1 MESIGTLKSKH
12 IQEKNEEEEQL
23 YIGTAESEH
32 IEMYLKAIWY
42 IRERGKEVKVSS
54 IAKLLNIKQPSV
66 VQMLHK
72 LNDAS
77 LLDYK
82 RGNIVVEMT
91 PKGERIGKQM
101 IRNTRLL
108 EVLMRDALKMEVD
121 EEMVCGIEHHMKNIF
136 TDALCTLLRH
146 PRRCPHAHNIP
157 LGKCCFEK

>member
-1 MESIGTLKSKH
+1 MEAITRSKRKD
-12 IQEKNEEEEQL
+12 INKEEEQL

-72 LNDAS
+72 LNDAN

-82 RGNIVVEMT
+82 KGNIVEMT

-108 EVLMRDALKMEVD
+108 E
-121 EEMVCGIEHHMKNIF
+121 MKKWFVELSI
-136 TDALCTLLRH
+136 
-146 PRRCPHAHNIP
+146 I
-157 LGKCCFEK
+157 